1 MMTGQDIVCFANDWE
16 ADPTSKHQV
25 MKILAR
31 SNRVLWVNSIGLRA
45 PGASLGDASRMLRKL
60 RQFSRGPVRVADG
73 LHVLTPLAVPFHGTR
88 WAEAVN
94 AWLVGRYVRRQAR
107 RLGMGDV
114 QLWAFL
120 PTSAPFVRQI
130 RPRKLVYYCVDEWS
144 AFSFLDPAL
153 MEERER
159 QLIAQSDLVVASAR
173 ALYERKRRLHP
184 RTCLVPH
191 GVDGEL
197 FAGARAAAGPV
208 APALAGLPRPIIG
221 FWGLIHEWIDTA
233 LIAEVAARRPRWSFV
248 LVGRVGVD
256 CPELRAR
263 PNVYLPGP
271 CRYEDLPR
279 YARGFAAAILPFK
292 LNRLTEH
299 VNPIKLREYLAA
311 GLPVVATPLAEARPY
326 ADVVRLA
333 ATPEVF
339 TAALDEAVRDDGDAA
354 VRRRMEAV
362 REETWLAR
370 VEQLSALVEASPER
384 SWQAAARSP
393 RTAQAPR
400 PTGGSSPHPSDCPG
414 GRAGQR

>member
-31 SNRVLWVNSIGLRA
+31 ANRVLWVNSIGLRA

-60 RQFSRGPVRVADG
+60 RQFARGPVRVADG
-73 LHVLTPLAVPFHGTR
+73 LHVLTPLAVPFHGAR
-88 WAEAVN
+88 WAEALN
-94 AWLVGRYVRRQAR
+94 AWLVGRYVRLQAR
-107 RLGMGDV
+107 RLGMREV
-114 QLWAFL
+114 QLWTFL
-120 PTSAPFVRQI
+120 PTTAPFVRQI

-144 AFSFLDPAL
+144 AFSFLDPVL
-153 MEERER
+153 MERRER
-159 QLIAQSDLVVASAR
+159 QLIAQSDLVIASAR

-197 FAGARAAAGPV
+197 FAGARAAGGPL
-208 APALAGLPRPIIG
+208 APALAGLPRPVIG
-221 FWGLIHEWIDTA
+221 FWGLIHEWVDQD
-233 LIAEVAARRPRWSFV
+233 LIAAAAARRPDWSFV

-256 CPELRAR
+256 CAALRAR
-263 PNVYLPGP
+263 PNVHLPGP

-311 GLPVVATPLAEARPY
+311 GLPVVATPLPEARPY
-326 ADVVRLA
+326 AEVVRLA
-333 ATPEVF
+333 ATPEAFV
-339 TAALDEAVRDDGDAA
+339 AALDEAVRDDGAA
-354 VRRRMEAV
+354 AARRRMEAV

-370 VEQLSALVEASPER
+370 VEQISSLVEASPER
-384 SWQAAARSP
+384 SWQAARASRAAEAIP
-393 RTAQAPR
+393 PTGGRAPR
-400 PTGGSSPHPSDCPG
+400 PPDCPA
-414 GRAGQR
+414 GRAGRG